1 MKWNRREHVIHLC
14 MAHHT
19 FIMAAACRFL
29 MHCRVE
35 VNCDLIALVRDGQKI
50 RMDLCED
57 IVLLTSAWARPV
69 LQKCCSPTK
78 PTDHRR
84 HETLSHLTY
93 RNQPSPYPHPYQEK
107 SLDGRGNNIIPQPGP
122 DQRPPEVTILFL
134 IISSPLTLH
143 LPITTIRAN
152 SSLPR
157 RDHNFPLKPQ
167 DI

>member
-57 IVLLTSAWARPV
+57 IVLPTSAWARPV

-107 SLDGRGNNIIPQPGP
+107 SLDGRGNNIIPQPGHRSASTRSYHIIP
-122 DQRPPEVTILFL
+122 YYFIATNSPPTYHDHSSKLESAAQR
-134 IISSPLTLH
+134 S
-143 LPITTIRAN
+143 
-152 SSLPR
+152 
-157 RDHNFPLKPQ
+157 
-167 DI
+167 